1 MKLACGMIC
10 DHCGKPLHY
19 TDVIKIS
26 VSKASDDTKY
36 VGVDSHT
43 TKSSKLGDLCKP
55 CFDEYQTL
63 TNEFFVYKHK
73 NRTLMLDFVEMLKE
87 FQSSHNDVPI
97 ITCHHGSLLHTP
109 DDKVS
114 LGESISLI
122 QESNHII
129 SVDTENNTTD
139 KHFTII
145 KSRRRKK

>member
-1 MKLACGMIC
+1 MI
-10 DHCGKPLHY
+10 LSML
-19 TDVIKIS
+19 VWI
-26 VSKASDDTKY
+26 A
-36 VGVDSHT
+36 T
-43 TKSSKLGDLCKP
+43 TKSSKLELYNYV
-55 CFDEYQTL
+55 FDEYQTL

-145 KSRRRKK
+145 KSRRKK